1 MLILIVVQAVSE
13 AQELNMNDLI
23 GLLVLCSALFFVI
36 VAGALGLGI
45 GHIILVWCGVL

>member
-1 MLILIVVQAVSE
+1 MLILIVVQAVLA
-13 AQELNMNDLI
+13 AQELNMDDLI